1 MIHQIAGELFVD
13 RLNASGGL
21 LGRPVEWTVL
31 DDESDQ
37 AQVTT
42 LYERLI
48 SQDQV
53 DLIIGPTR
61 RRTSCR
67 RSPWPS
73 ATGT

>member
-1 MIHQIAGELFVD
+1 M
-13 RLNASGGL
+13 
-21 LGRPVEWTVL
+21 L

-53 DLIIGPTR
+53 DLIIGPYAT
-61 RRTSCR
+61 
-67 RSPWPS
+67 PNILS
-73 ATGT
+73 AVAVAERHGYTIRGAPR